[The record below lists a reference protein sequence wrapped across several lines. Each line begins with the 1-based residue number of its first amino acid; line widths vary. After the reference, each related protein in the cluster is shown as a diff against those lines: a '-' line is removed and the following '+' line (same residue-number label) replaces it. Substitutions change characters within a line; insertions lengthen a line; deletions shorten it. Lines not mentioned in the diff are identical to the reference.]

1 MTDAPTTSQN
11 TTPSTTAAPLLEIEN
26 LEVRYDA
33 IIALRDVSFNVLEGQ
48 VVALI
53 GANGAGKSTTL
64 NTISGLVKPAGG
76 RIAFNGADITNWGA
90 ARISRSGLIQVPEGR
105 QIIANMSVQEN
116 LEMGQLTAQA
126 PFWQY
131 LTALSKWTAD
141 RKSRLHDLEEIFARF
156 PRLKERRHQ
165 KAGSLSGG
173 EQQMLAVGRAL
184 LSRPRLLML
193 DEPSMGLAPLL
204 VNAVFDIIKDI
215 KAAGETILIVEQ
227 NARKALEVADYAYVL
242 DRGRIVKSG
251 PGTVLRDDVE
261 IVQAY
266 LG

>member
-1 MTDAPTTSQN
+1 MAGTAP
-11 TTPSTTAAPLLEIEN
+11 PEPTALLTVEN

-33 IIALRDVSFNVLEGQ
+33 ILALRDVSFSVLEGQ

-64 NTISGLVKPAGG
+64 NAISGLVGVTSGK
-76 RIAFNGADITNWGA
+76 IVFNGQDITNWNA
-90 ARISRSGLIQVPEGR
+90 ARIARSGLIQVPEGR

-116 LEMGQLTAQA
+116 LEMGQLTARP
-126 PFWQY
+126 PFWHYFSAPGQW
-131 LTALSKWTAD
+131 AAD
-141 RKSRLHDLEEIFARF
+141 RKTRQHEVDEIFARF

-184 LSRPRLLML
+184 LSKPRLLML

-215 KAAGETILIVEQ
+215 KVSGKTILIVEQ

-242 DRGRIVKSG
+242 DRGHIVKAG
-251 PGTVLRDDVE
+251 PGAELRSDVDV
-261 IVQAY
+261 VQAY